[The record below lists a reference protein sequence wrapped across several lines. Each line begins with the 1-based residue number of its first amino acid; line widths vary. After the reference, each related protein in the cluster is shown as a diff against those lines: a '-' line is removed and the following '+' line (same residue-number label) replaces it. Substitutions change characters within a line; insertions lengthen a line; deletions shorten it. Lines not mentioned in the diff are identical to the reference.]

1 MPKEICVIIVERDE
15 KQRNKKAVN
24 GFFLKSDFAVC
35 KVKRQKYKSKNGCV
49 NIWQNIV
56 AA

>member
-1 MPKEICVIIVERDE
+1 MKRMPKEICVIIVERDE

-35 KVKRQKYKSKNGCV
+35 KVLLLIKD
-49 NIWQNIV
+49 
-56 AA
+56 